1 MRSPRRPGK
10 QRFMVAVLALAAL
23 DLGLEQFMIVP
34 IVPAVQESYAAPL
47 GTAAWLLT
55 GFLLTSVATVPLL
68 SRLGDL
74 HGKRRILF
82 VALGLLAA
90 GSLLCALA
98 GSIELLIA
106 GRVVQGAGAAV
117 APLAIGLAR
126 DHARPERVPIWIG
139 LLVAGA
145 GVGIAAGL
153 LLGGVLVDAFAVSA
167 VFWFLFGFA
176 ILLIT
181 AVAYVVPE
189 SPHRDTGRVDWIG
202 ALLLSSA
209 LVAALVAITKGNEW
223 GWASGRVIALLAVAA
238 ALVGAFAAVERSV
251 AAPVLDVRLL
261 GQRSVWS
268 ANLVAFSVGFV
279 LIIAGVV
286 IPQLGA
292 LPRSSGYGLGLTTT
306 GIGLLLL
313 PSGLAIIA
321 GGWASGALVSRVGA
335 RVLAAAGMGF
345 AAAAYAVLIV
355 FHESIAWVA
364 LANALL
370 GLGISV
376 GFTAAMNLVVHAVAS
391 SRTSVFAAT
400 ASVSR
405 ATGGAL
411 GGQIAAAVIIGA
423 GLTAEGLPAQDGF
436 TGSFVLGAVSAA
448 VALVATVT
456 MPRRVRDPSTALGQ
470 AEEARATS

>member
-1 MRSPRRPGK
+1 
-10 QRFMVAVLALAAL
+10 MVAVLALSAL

-55 GFLLTSVATVPLL
+55 GFLLASVATVPLL
-68 SRLGDL
+68 SRLGDV
-74 HGKRRILF
+74 HGRRRILLL
-82 VALGLLAA
+82 ALGLVAA
-90 GSLLCALA
+90 GSLICALA
-98 GSIELLIA
+98 GSIELLLA

-145 GVGIAAGL
+145 GLGIAVGL
-153 LLGGVLVDAFAVSA
+153 LLGGVLVEAFAVSA
-167 VFWFLFGFA
+167 VFWFLFGLA
-176 ILLIT
+176 VLLIA

-189 SPHRDTGRVDWIG
+189 SPHRDAGRIDWLG

-209 LVAALVAITKGNEW
+209 LVAVLVAITKGNEW

-238 ALVGAFAAVERSV
+238 ALVAVFTAVERSV
-251 AAPVLDVRLL
+251 DAPVLDVRLL
-261 GQRSVWS
+261 GRRSVWS
-268 ANLVAFSVGFV
+268 ANLVAFAIGFM
-279 LIIAGVV
+279 LIVAGVV

-306 GIGLLLL
+306 EIGLLLL
-313 PSGLAIIA
+313 PSGLAIIV
-321 GGWASGALVSRVGA
+321 GGWASGALLSRVGA
-335 RVLAAAGMGF
+335 RALAAAGAAF

-355 FHESIAWVA
+355 RHESIAWVT

-370 GLGISV
+370 GLGVSA
-376 GFTAAMNLVVHAVAS
+376 GFTAAMNLVVHAVVS

-400 ASVSR
+400 VSISR

-423 GLTAEGLPAQDGF
+423 GLTAQGLPAPQGF
-436 TGSFVLGAVSAA
+436 TGSFVLGAAA
-448 VALVATVT
+448 AGVALVVTVT
-456 MPRRVRDPSTALGQ
+456 MPRRTLDPSAAPGQ
-470 AEEARATS
+470 AQRAVATPSVRSPG